1 MSLMER
7 LAALKAAQGEEIP
20 KIETPKAEKEEPKEV
35 EVAEAPAK
43 ELSIAE
49 RLAAIQATK
58 NKQASER
65 EESKP
70 TTAALVKNLQANA
83 EAKVPVTAPASSM
96 NVAETKQ
103 IIANISTLE
112 ASPEMKEL
120 EGFNW
125 NQFETAMMQ
134 INSLQEAT
142 FPEISTALGTINR
155 DLRKFPELA
164 HLLSHEQI
172 AAIVQR
178 VLIQKNLWIAPQK
191 AAKAAKKPAAV
202 KTVELLEAAEEVSLD
217 DL

>member
-1 MSLMER
+1 MSLLER
-7 LAALKAAQGEEIP
+7 LAALKAAQGEE
-20 KIETPKAEKEEPKEV
+20 TPKAEAPEKVEPKQEEV
-35 EVAEAPAK
+35 VVAPAK
-43 ELSIAE
+43 ELTIAE
-49 RLAAIQATK
+49 RLAAIQASKT
-58 NKQASER
+58 KQATER

-70 TTAALVKNLQANA
+70 TTAALVKNLQAKA
-83 EAKVPVTAPASSM
+83 EAKVPVTAPATSM
-96 NVAETKQ
+96 NVTETKQ
-103 IIANISTLE
+103 IIANISALE

-134 INSLQEAT
+134 INSLQDAA

-155 DLRKFPELA
+155 DMRKFPELA
-164 HLLSHEQI
+164 HLLNHEQI

-202 KTVELLEAAEEVSLD
+202 KAVELLEAAEEVSLD